1 LNVSGL
7 KTGFRKFSDTLSDH
21 DLIPN
26 CTGRDIECYLASLCA
41 RALVTATHVLS

>member
-26 CTGRDIECYLASLCA
+26 CTGRDIVCLASSCA